1 MTITDRIPAAHDFTL
16 NGMAAWFA
24 QLDTCN
30 LLFHPDDP
38 PETLIS
44 LESGQPFFSAAEA
57 SILTNTIDRLFAL
70 HGDQVYEAAYP
81 LFMARMGIEED
92 V

>member
-1 MTITDRIPAAHDFTL
+1 MTITNRIPAVHDFTL
-16 NGMAAWFA
+16 SGMAAWFA
-24 QLDTCN
+24 QLDICN

-44 LESGQPFFSAAEA
+44 LESGQPFFSAAEI
-57 SILTNTIDRLFAL
+57 SILTNTIDHLFAL

-81 LFMARMGIEED
+81 LFVARMGIEED

>member
-1 MTITDRIPAAHDFTL
+1 MIITTRIPAVRDFTL
-16 NGMAAWFA
+16 NGMRAWFA
-24 QLDTCN
+24 HLDTCN

-44 LESGQPFFSAAEA
+44 IESGQPFFNTAEVFM
-57 SILTNTIDRLFAL
+57 LTSTIDRLFAL

-81 LFMARMGIEED
+81 LFLARMGIEED

>member
-1 MTITDRIPAAHDFTL
+1 MIIANRIPAVQDFTL

-24 QLDTCN
+24 QLDTCD

-44 LESGQPFFSAAEA
+44 LESGQPFFSAAEV
-57 SILTNTIDRLFAL
+57 SMLTDTIDCLFAL

-81 LFMARMGIEED
+81 LFLARMGIEED

>member
-1 MTITDRIPAAHDFTL
+1 MTIINRIPAVQEFTL

-44 LESGQPFFSAAEA
+44 LESGQLFFSAAEV
-57 SILTNTIDRLFAL
+57 SILTSTIDRLFAL
-70 HGDQVYEAAYP
+70 HGDRVYEAAYP